1 MRDTLISLAYLASSV
16 LFILCLRG
24 LSSPEQ
30 GRRGVFLGELGM
42 LIAVLATLAKKE
54 IISYEWIAA
63 GLLVGSGIGTAISL
77 RIPMTKM
84 PERIAFSHAFG
95 GLATALVGICEYHK
109 LRGLFGEV
117 IITTSPHTTT
127 TSTQVTQVA
136 EHGMSRLTMG
146 ALGFEVFL
154 GSLTFTG
161 SIMAF
166 GKLQGV
172 ITGAPVTWKGQ
183 NAMNITAFF
192 GTLALLGYQVAF
204 PGSAPQWMFVVMCAA
219 GLSLGVLAVLPIGGA
234 DMPVVI
240 SLLNSYAGL
249 AACATGF
256 ALKSNILIISGALD
270 GSSGFLLSMM
280 MSKAMNRS
288 FSNVVFGA
296 FGTAEGTAAP
306 TTGGPAKSFNEATIE
321 DAGAVL
327 MASQSV
333 IVVPG
338 YGMAVSQAQHAV
350 RDLAAALEKRGTE
363 VKYAIHPVAGRMPG
377 HMNVLLA
384 EANVPYDSLY
394 DLDMINDDFARTD
407 AVLVV
412 GANDVVNPGAKTDTS
427 SPIYGM
433 PVFNVEQARSVIV
446 LKRSMNTGFS
456 GVENELFFLSN
467 TMMVLGDAKKTILGL
482 FNEVKGG
489 GGH

>member
-1 MRDTLISLAYLASSV
+1 MQEQIVNLAYLVASI

-30 GRRGVFLGELGM
+30 GRRGIFLGELGM
-42 LIAVLATLAKKE
+42 LIAVVATLIKTE
-54 IISYEWIAA
+54 IVRYDFIVA
-63 GLLVGSGIGTAISL
+63 GLLIGSTIGIAISARL
-77 RIPMTKM
+77 PMTKM

-95 GLATALVGICEYHK
+95 GLATSLVGIAEYLK
-109 LRGLFGEV
+109 LHEAMDAGV
-117 IITTSPHTTT
+117 PP
-127 TSTQVTQVA
+127 
-136 EHGMSRLTMG
+136 SRLEMG

-166 GKLQGV
+166 GKLQGL
-172 ITGAPVTWKGQ
+172 ISGAPVTWKAQ
-183 NAMNITAFF
+183 NLMNIGAFF
-192 GTLALLGYQVAF
+192 GALGLLVYQIAF
-204 PGSAPQWMFVVMCAA
+204 PEAAPAWMFYAMC
-219 GLSLGVLAVLPIGGA
+219 GTGFTLGILAVLPIGGA

-270 GSSGFLLSMM
+270 GSSGLLLSML

-288 FSNVVFGA
+288 FANVIFGA
-296 FGTAEGTAAP
+296 FGTGDSKGVSP
-306 TTGGPAKSFNEATIE
+306 TGLAVPGKSYNEATIE
-321 DAGAVL
+321 DASAVL
-327 MASQSV
+327 QASQSV

-350 RDLAAALEKRGTE
+350 RDLANALEKNGCE

-384 EANVPYDSLY
+384 EANVPYDALY

-412 GANDVVNPGAKTDTS
+412 GANDVVNPAAKTDTA

-433 PVFNVEQARSVIV
+433 PVFNVEASRSVIV

-456 GVENELFFLSN
+456 GVENELFFHPN
-467 TMMVLGDAKKTILGL
+467 TMMVLGDAKKTLIGL
-482 FNEVKGG
+482 FNAMKD
-489 GGH
+489 GH

>member
-1 MRDTLISLAYLASSV
+1 MELRAQLINLAYLVASV

-42 LIAVLATLAKKE
+42 LIAVVATLAKTE
-54 IISYEWIAA
+54 VVRFEYIVV
-63 GLLVGSGIGTAISL
+63 GLLIGSTIGIAISAKL
-77 RIPMTKM
+77 PMTKM

-95 GLATALVGICEYHK
+95 GLATSLVGVTEYLKIREELAAHH
-109 LRGLFGEV
+109 E
-117 IITTSPHTTT
+117 
-127 TSTQVTQVA
+127 A
-136 EHGMSRLTMG
+136 DRLTIA

-166 GKLQGV
+166 GKLQGL

-183 NAMNITAFF
+183 NVMNIGAFF
-192 GTLALLGYQVAF
+192 GALALVAYQVAVPES
-204 PGSAPQWMFVVMCAA
+204 PGWMFYTVVATGFA
-219 GLSLGVLAVLPIGGA
+219 LGIMAVLPIGGA

-270 GSSGFLLSMM
+270 GSSGFILSMM

-288 FSNVVFGA
+288 FTNVLFGA
-296 FGTAEGTAAP
+296 FGTADSTGVAA
-306 TTGGPAKSFNEATIE
+306 TGKGPAKSYNEATVE
-321 DAGAVL
+321 DAAAIL
-327 MASQSV
+327 DASQNV

-350 RDLAAALEKRGTE
+350 RDLAAALEKRGCE

-384 EANVPYDSLY
+384 EANVPYDALF

-412 GANDVVNPGAKTDTS
+412 GANDVVNPAAKTDTS

-433 PVFNVEQARSVIV
+433 PVFNVEASRSVIV

-456 GVENELFFLSN
+456 GVENELFFYPN

-482 FNEVKGG
+482 CTALKGG

>member
-1 MRDTLISLAYLASSV
+1 MQDTLISLAYLVASV

-24 LSSPEQ
+24 LSSPEN

-42 LIAVLATLAKKE
+42 LIAVLATLVKRE
-54 IISYEWIAA
+54 IVSYEWIVA
-63 GLLVGSGIGTAISL
+63 GLLLGSIIGTSISL
-77 RIPMTKM
+77 KIPMTKM

-95 GLATALVGICEYHK
+95 GLATALVGVTEYHK
-109 LRGLFGEV
+109 LRGLFDAATHVAPVGEHA
-117 IITTSPHTTT
+117 I
-127 TSTQVTQVA
+127 
-136 EHGMSRLTMG
+136 SRLSMG
-146 ALGFEVFL
+146 ALSFEVFL

-172 ITGAPVTWKGQ
+172 LPGAPVTWKGQ
-183 NAMNITAFF
+183 NAMNIGAFF
-192 GTLALLGYQVAF
+192 GTIALLAYQVAF
-204 PGSAPQWMFVVMCAA
+204 PETAPTWMFVVMVSS
-219 GLSLGVLAVLPIGGA
+219 GLALGVLAVLPIGGA

-288 FSNVVFGA
+288 FANVVFGA
-296 FGTAEGTAAP
+296 FGTGEGTAAA
-306 TTGGPAKSFNEATIE
+306 TGAAGGPARSFNEATVE
-321 DAGAVL
+321 DAAAVL
-327 MASQSV
+327 TASQSV

-384 EANVPYDSLY
+384 EANVPYDSLF

-412 GANDVVNPGAKTDTS
+412 GANDVVNPGAKTDTTS
-427 SPIYGM
+427 AIYGM

-467 TMMVLGDAKKTILGL
+467 TMMVLGDAKKTILSL
-482 FNEVKGG
+482 VNEVKGG

>member
-1 MRDTLISLAYLASSV
+1 MREQIVNLAYLVASI

-42 LIAVLATLAKKE
+42 FIAVVATLIKTE
-54 IISYEWIAA
+54 VVRYDFIVA
-63 GLLVGSGIGTAISL
+63 GLLIGSTIGVGISAKL
-77 RIPMTKM
+77 PMTKM

-95 GLATALVGICEYHK
+95 GLATSLVG
-109 LRGLFGEV
+109 
-117 IITTSPHTTT
+117 
-127 TSTQVTQVA
+127 VA
-136 EHGMSRLTMG
+136 EYLKLHEDIALGHEVSRLSVG

-183 NAMNITAFF
+183 NVMNIGAFF
-192 GTLALLGYQVAF
+192 GALALLAYQVAF
-204 PGSAPQWMFVVMCAA
+204 PASSPAWMFYTMCATGFA
-219 GLSLGVLAVLPIGGA
+219 LGILAVLPIGGA

-270 GSSGFLLSMM
+270 GSSGLLLSML

-288 FSNVVFGA
+288 FANVLFGA
-296 FGTAEGTAAP
+296 FGTGDSTGASPTGKAAP
-306 TTGGPAKSFNEATIE
+306 GKSYNEATVE
-321 DAGAVL
+321 DASAVL
-327 MASQSV
+327 QASQSV
-333 IVVPG
+333 IVIPG

-350 RDLAAALEKRGTE
+350 RDLAAALEKRGCE

-384 EANVPYDSLY
+384 EANVPYDALF

-412 GANDVVNPGAKTDTS
+412 GANDVVNPAAKTDTA

-433 PVFNVEQARSVIV
+433 PVFNVEASRSVIV

-456 GVENELFFLSN
+456 GVENELFFHPN
-467 TMMVLGDAKKTILGL
+467 TMMVLGDAKKTLIGL
-482 FNEVKGG
+482 NNAMKD

>member
-1 MRDTLISLAYLASSV
+1 MDIRDQLIALAYLASSI
-16 LFILCLRG
+16 LFISCLRG

-30 GRRGVFLGELGM
+30 GKRGVYLGELGM
-42 LIAVLATLAKKE
+42 LIAVVATLVKKE
-54 IISYEWIAA
+54 IISYEWIVA
-63 GLLVGSGIGTAISL
+63 GLLLGSLIGTAISL
-77 RIPMTKM
+77 KIPMTKM

-95 GLATALVGICEYHK
+95 GLATALVGVTEFHK
-109 LRGLFGEV
+109 LRDLATV
-117 IITTSPHTTT
+117 ATTA
-127 TSTQVTQVA
+127 ST
-136 EHGMSRLTMG
+136 EHAMSRLTMG

-183 NAMNITAFF
+183 NLMNIGAFF
-192 GTLALLGYQVAF
+192 GTLALLGYQVVY
-204 PGSAPQWMFVVMCAA
+204 PDTAPQWMFFTMCGS
-219 GLSLGVLAVLPIGGA
+219 GLALGILAVLPIGGA

-288 FSNVVFGA
+288 FSNVLFGA
-296 FGTAEGTAAP
+296 FGVAEGTAAP
-306 TTGGPAKSFNEATIE
+306 TGGPAKAYNEATVE
-321 DAGAVL
+321 DAAAVL
-327 MASQSV
+327 AASQSV

-384 EANVPYDSLY
+384 EANVPYDALF
-394 DLDMINDDFARTD
+394 DLDMINDDFSRTD

-412 GANDVVNPGAKTDTS
+412 GANDVVNPGAKTDTK

-467 TMMVLGDAKKTILGL
+467 TMMVLGDAKKTIISLV
-482 FNEVKGG
+482 NEVKGG